1 MNFALALLKM
11 KIQYASDLHLE
22 FAENNQYI
30 QEHPLKPAGDILI
43 LAGDMGLLAQ
53 SSYKRNTFGI
63 KDVCCVEQP

>member
-1 MNFALALLKM
+1 M

-43 LAGDMGLLAQ
+43 LAGDMGLLGQ